1 MQAEK
6 MSWINLMKGKENTVR
21 VTEIPF
27 LATDIETRKINQTQT
42 VIAPTMN
49 VNRVQELPFRDGVGF
64 NIRVPPLIILSLDSA
79 DAVGAVI
86 VTRSLPVRETG
97 SRVIDIIV
105 IVTIIIAI
113 VIIVKEVLP
122 HQKAKH
128 RNRENMS

>member
-27 LATDIETRKINQTQT
+27 LATDIEMRKINQTQT

-64 NIRVPPLIILSLDSA
+64 NVRVAPLLKPTLDSA

-97 SRVIDIIV
+97 SRVIDVIV

-128 RNRENMS
+128 RNRQNMS

>member
-27 LATDIETRKINQTQT
+27 LATDIEMRKINQTQT

-49 VNRVQELPFRDGVGF
+49 VNRMQELPFRGGVGF

-86 VTRSLPVRETG
+86 VIYLQHSPSSLGGFRMGVSCRFQ
-97 SRVIDIIV
+97 
-105 IVTIIIAI
+105 
-113 VIIVKEVLP
+113 VKS
-122 HQKAKH
+122 K
-128 RNRENMS
+128 